1 MSRLSEA
8 TVEKMLKKQHN
19 NKKVKLGGWEFFPK
33 KSTPYKI
40 YIVNNDELIYHGVF
54 KNKSVSLYW
63 AREDT
68 KK

>member
-40 YIVNNDELIYHGVF
+40 YCQ
-54 KNKSVSLYW
+54 
-63 AREDT
+63 
-68 KK
+68 